1 MTIFKSILVTDKTN
15 KNGDIFLNNVMFNLI
30 ERPGYFGRSR
40 DRKINKYN
48 RLYGK
53 NNWQLYWKLDNKFFT
68 FEQACKYCY
77 EKSYYQY
84 LQNNPQDLKYI
95 CSFKECYDNDISN
108 IDSGTDY
115 LKQESNC
122 THIQDIAI
130 RNVLKQLNLS
140 FSGTEL
146 LQIRSHDSNGF
157 QFNPGNIPFF
167 LPDLI
172 VKPSL
177 RPKWSKAN
185 SVEDYWQS
193 NKYLGVNDVINR
205 T

>member
-1 MTIFKSILVTDKTN
+1 MHKIMK
-15 KNGDIFLNNVMFNLI
+15 LNII
-30 ERPGYFGRSR
+30 ERPGYFGKSR
-40 DRKINKYN
+40 DRKIKNYN
-48 RLYGK
+48 RLYGE
-53 NNWQLYWKLDNKFFT
+53 NNWTLIWKLNHTLLT
-68 FEQACKYCY
+68 FEQACKQCY
-77 EKSYYQY
+77 EESYYQY
-84 LQNNPQDLKYI
+84 LQNSPQDLKYI

-130 RNVLKQLNLS
+130 RNVLKRLNLS

-146 LQIRSHDSNGF
+146 LQIRSHDTNGF
-157 QFNPGNIPFF
+157 RFNPGNIPFF

-172 VKPSL
+172 IKPSL
-177 RPKWSKAN
+177 RPKWSKVN

-193 NKYLGVNDVINR
+193 NKYLGVNDVINKI
-205 T
+205 